1 MCRSRSFTLTTTVA
15 ICVLLLGGCKKSGL
29 SLDDLPRYP
38 NAVEKESM
46 EQSSPFGIVSGRLVQ
61 FTTSDTHDQVLSFYK
76 TALEKYNPEIISH
89 ELPDG
94 RQTAIDITER
104 HGVVTVA
111 IQEYPKEGKVVLTFM
126 RVGR

>member
-1 MCRSRSFTLTTTVA
+1 MTVA
-15 ICVLLLGGCKKSGL
+15 VCLLVLGGCKKSGL

-38 NAVEKESM
+38 NAIERESM
-46 EQSSPFGIVSGRLVQ
+46 EGSSPFGIVSGRLVQ

-94 RQTAIDITER
+94 RQTAIDISEK
-104 HGVVTVA
+104 HAKVTVA
-111 IQEYPKEGKVVLTFM
+111 IQEYPKEGRVVLTFM